1 MFAAG
6 PVISKHMA
14 NFGAEVIRVE
24 SHLNPDGFRA
34 HYPPFADNQPGLDR
48 SGCFAVFN
56 DGKLGV
62 TLNLKAPEGVD
73 LAKQLV
79 ARADVVI
86 ENFTPGTLNRLG
98 LGYEA
103 LRAVRPDLV
112 MLSSCNMG
120 QTGPYAHHPGFGSML
135 SSLGGFTNLTG
146 YPGSRRC

>member
-1 MFAAG
+1 MNSALAGLRVVEFAVFAAG

-34 HYPPFADNQPGLDR
+34 HYPPFAENQPGLDR

-73 LAKQLV
+73 LAK
-79 ARADVVI
+79 
-86 ENFTPGTLNRLG
+86 
-98 LGYEA
+98 
-103 LRAVRPDLV
+103 
-112 MLSSCNMG
+112 
-120 QTGPYAHHPGFGSML
+120 
-135 SSLGGFTNLTG
+135 
-146 YPGSRRC
+146 